1 MPTPTATNASAW
13 LSLHVWGRG
22 SIWRATTTP
31 RDPSGSSRSM
41 PGPWQL
47 GQLPCRALKRPCM
60 RGLHPC
66 TLDLPPCTLA
76 PLPCMPVRSYL
87 LSPEPCTA
95 WDTVYVGSMHVHAR
109 LIVSSSSSTCRTGPD
124 GTCTYTSPSTPGT
137 LSVLTGKLAMQIG
150 FCLASRPLTLHVQDV
165 PCRYGRLQDA
175 CIKGLQGCM

>member
-1 MPTPTATNASAW
+1 MEGHDNPERPQWQQQEYARPMAAGPTPMQGTQTPMHAGPTPMHAGPTPMHAGPTPMHAGKV
-13 LSLHVWGRG
+13 LSV
-22 SIWRATTTP
+22 
-31 RDPSGSSRSM
+31 
-41 PGPWQL
+41 
-47 GQLPCRALKRPCM
+47 
-60 RGLHPC
+60 
-66 TLDLPPCTLA
+66 
-76 PLPCMPVRSYL
+76 

-137 LSVLTGKLAMQIG
+137 LSVLTGKLAMRIG